1 MIDETMLG
9 QMHGSTTRQGPH
21 LQPSDQMGCFS
32 CEAVF
37 FANAIDQ
44 WSSETD
50 EKESAVCPEC
60 GQDAVISL
68 YDATKYGLAEH
79 DFIEL
84 LNKMKIRWFD

>member
-1 MIDETMLG
+1 MVTIL
-9 QMHGSTTRQGPH
+9 STWWKATFRFATWIASVDISVATICK
-21 LQPSDQMGCFS
+21 LV
-32 CEAVF
+32 EF

-84 LNKMKIRWFD
+84 LNKMKTRWFD